1 MPVTVQSNSDL
12 GAEGLPTHRVMRSVL
27 RLGTACPR
35 RVRRPAA
42 HRAHQVLLA
51 ASVMVAVAALAVGWA
66 GAGETPPAAAPG
78 ETAPGAALA
87 GLSPEDIQVLRQTR
101 GFLETLVADDN
112 ENEEM
117 RAVCLA
123 ALNRVHEALNDW
135 GRPGLEDWYLGLLVR
150 TRSGRL
156 QGLLL
161 AGGQL
166 AAQGGRYHL
175 GGVREFWRKVDAK
188 VADQGKELSSQA
200 ERMRRDFLNRAAT
213 FDKPPRIVP
222 NVKPLAL
229 QARRL
234 NMGSQVKPYPEPKPE
249 KPPK

>member
-1 MPVTVQSNSDL
+1 
-12 GAEGLPTHRVMRSVL
+12 MR
-27 RLGTACPR
+27 RL
-35 RVRRPAA
+35 
-42 HRAHQVLLA
+42 LLA
-51 ASVMVAVAALAVGWA
+51 ASVTVAVAALAVGWA
-66 GAGETPPAAAPG
+66 GAAETPPAAAPG

-101 GFLETLVADDN
+101 DFLETLVADDN

-175 GGVREFWRKVDAK
+175 GGVREFWRKVDAN
-188 VADQGKELSSQA
+188 VADQGKELNSQA
-200 ERMRRDFLNRAAT
+200 ERMHRDFLNRAAT

-222 NVKPLAL
+222 NVKPMAL
-229 QARRL
+229 QAPRL
-234 NMGSQVKPYPEPKPE
+234 NVGSQVKPYPEPKPE